1 MVDTLKNWVAV
12 FLLFVFPAL
21 VGSMLEFFL
30 DLMTR

>member
-1 MVDTLKNWVAV
+1 MVDTLKNWVTV

-30 DLMTR
+30 DTLTR

>member
-1 MVDTLKNWVAV
+1 MVDTLKNWIAV

-30 DLMTR
+30 DALTR